1 MSNFFPALWTCG
13 WLHSRRNKKTTH
25 SRDLQRMLCSIFLF
39 TSHIFGANYT
49 YIYIY
54 TYISVSILILV
65 GNLQCVT
72 GWFSL
77 IVLDILRLRVAVRF
91 LSIYPNPGA
100 KPFLKSKSSRFEK
113 LKRMYLF
120 PEEFKQ
126 KGQQVEKG

>member
-1 MSNFFPALWTCG
+1 
-13 WLHSRRNKKTTH
+13 
-25 SRDLQRMLCSIFLF
+25 MLCSISLF

-49 YIYIY
+49 YIY

>member
-1 MSNFFPALWTCG
+1 MDDYIQEEIRKPPTQETCSVCCVPFSF
-13 WLHSRRNKKTTH
+13 LRLT
-25 SRDLQRMLCSIFLF
+25 DLGLIIL
-39 TSHIFGANYT
+39 
-49 YIYIY
+49 IYIY